1 MGAGD
6 EDIASLR
13 EMLDERSKSLKN
25 QKGIDN
31 YMALLQAGLGMMG
44 GTSPYAMANI
54 GQGASKGITHLADA
68 RKSQISEENAL
79 LSGRLGLS
87 RAQLYEK
94 SRRDALAR
102 GIASD
107 KATQAY
113 RQQRYGLDVSK
124 HMQNQAHNANVT
136 NLKARELYD
145 KAGGD
150 VGLRQKFAKK
160 YGEKWETNPEY
171 LYLFKQQRATD
182 IGEYL
187 GDANAILGGGAP
199 SASSLLNG

>member
-1 MGAGD
+1 
-6 EDIASLR
+6 
-13 EMLDERSKSLKN
+13 
-25 QKGIDN
+25 
-31 YMALLQAGLGMMG
+31 MMG

-107 KATQAY
+107 KATQAH
-113 RQQRYGLDVSK
+113 RTNMYGLNVSK
-124 HMQNQAHNANVT
+124 AMQTESHNRNIA

-150 VGLRQKFAKK
+150 AMLRQQFAKQ
-160 YGEKWETNPEY
+160 YGRNWEDDARHNH
-171 LYLFKQQRATD
+171 LFKLKRNEQISD
-182 IGEYL
+182 YL
-187 GDANAILGGGAP
+187 GDANAIIGGGGAP
-199 SASSLLNG
+199 SASSLLQNG